1 MTDFRALCKELV
13 EAWDNS
19 DDFDFN
25 DFGHAAA
32 DIVTRARAALAEQP
46 VEPTTEFFPIPFDS
60 RLPGPEDVNKDGYCW
75 LWDNDGQMWRWI
87 YIRTRTRA
95 EMYDYTHWLSA
106 NALYIPEAA

>member
-1 MTDFRALCKELV
+1 MTDFRALCAEL
-13 EAWDNS
+13 
-19 DDFDFN
+19 
-25 DFGHAAA
+25 A
-32 DIVTRARAALAEQP
+32 DTLECVLDSPDPHCLALIARARAALAEQP
-46 VEPTTEFFPIPFDS
+46 VVPTTEFFPIPFDS

-106 NALYIPEAA
+106 NALYIPEAP

>member
-1 MTDFRALCKELV
+1 MTDFRTLCAELV
-13 EAWDNS
+13 ELLEVSEEWS
-19 DDFDFN
+19 
-25 DFGHAAA
+25 GCTPPHAL
-32 DIVTRARAALAEQP
+32 TRARAALAEQP

-106 NALYIPEAA
+106 NALYIPEAP